1 MQCFWFP
8 EDILITVIL
17 IENNRDCV
25 KSDWSDRVKD
35 GIDLLVY
42 YTNSIY
48 FHISIKFARLL
59 DTALKRNGN
68 CHQYISSI
76 KIMILM
82 WYLLSTLWFCKREK
96 RVRGPARGRAP
107 VRNGEAP
114 SWGHQDTVC
123 AHPGKLRIQSKCW
136 WSSLPGNRFMYMLEW
151 ELPTLQEKGFM
162 TTYWWQFRVRIVNL
176 PRISFHVYYLMVM

>member
-25 KSDWSDRVKD
+25 KSDWNDRVKD

-123 AHPGKLRIQSKCW
+123 AHPRKLRIQSKCW

-162 TTYWWQFRVRIVNL
+162 TT
-176 PRISFHVYYLMVM
+176 

>member
-8 EDILITVIL
+8 EDILKTVIL
-17 IENNRDCV
+17 IENNRDSV
-25 KSDWSDRVKD
+25 KSDWNDRVQD
-35 GIDLLVY
+35 RIDFLLY

-48 FHISIKFARLL
+48 LHSSIKFARLL
-59 DTALKRNGN
+59 DIALKSNSN

-76 KIMILM
+76 KIMILV

-114 SWGHQDTVC
+114 SGWHPDAVC
-123 AHPGKLRIQSKCW
+123 AHPGKLRIQSKW
-136 WSSLPGNRFMYMLEW
+136 RLSSLPGKWFMYMVEW
-151 ELPTLQEKGFM
+151 ELSSLQEKEFM
-162 TTYWWQFRVRIVNL
+162 TTIMMT
-176 PRISFHVYYLMVM
+176 I